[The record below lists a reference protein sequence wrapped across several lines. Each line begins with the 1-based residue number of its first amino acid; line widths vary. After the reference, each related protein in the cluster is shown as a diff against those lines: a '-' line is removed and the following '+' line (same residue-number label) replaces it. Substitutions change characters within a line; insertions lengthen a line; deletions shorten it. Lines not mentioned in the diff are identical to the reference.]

1 VRSISTVTRQI
12 IATCLACVLLL
23 SIHPVEAQEPGKM
36 ARIGVLRIG
45 SPPDPLIDSF
55 RDGLNNLG
63 YVEGR
68 NIAFELRYTQG
79 GEDHLRKLATDL
91 VRRNVDVIV
100 APGGTAARVAKNTT
114 YTIPI
119 VITAVADPVGEGL
132 VASLARPGGNVTGL
146 SNLSPD
152 LAGKRIEALKEA
164 FPKISRLA
172 ILVAPSEEGGQMK
185 TIENAAKALKLQ
197 TRFFQVNGRSDIDAS
212 FDELTKQTQ
221 DAILVIGSGV
231 TFEHRKSI
239 AEQLIKLR
247 LPAMMPHV
255 AFVEAGGLM
264 SYGPNFA
271 DLYRRAAIYVDKILK
286 GSKPAE
292 LPVEQPTKFDFIVNL
307 KTAKAMGLTIPPNL
321 LARSNR
327 VIK

>member
-1 VRSISTVTRQI
+1 VTKQI
-12 IATCLACVLLL
+12 VAITLACVFLL
-23 SIHPVEAQEPGKM
+23 SVDRVEAQQPGKL
-36 ARIGVLRIG
+36 ARVGILRIG

-55 RDGLNNLG
+55 RDGLNKLG

-68 NIAFELRYTQG
+68 NIAFDLRYTRG
-79 GEDHLRKLATDL
+79 GEDQLRELATDL
-91 VRRNVDVIV
+91 VRQNVEVIV

-114 YTIPI
+114 STIPI

-212 FDELTKQTQ
+212 FDALTKQTQ
-221 DAILVIGSGV
+221 DAILVIGSSI

-239 AEQLIKLR
+239 TAQLIKLR

-292 LPVEQPTKFDFIVNL
+292 LPVEQPTKFDLIVNL

-321 LARSNR
+321 LARADR
-327 VIK
+327 VIR

>member
-79 GEDHLRKLATDL
+79 GEEHLRKLATDL

-100 APGGTAARVAKNTT
+100 APGGTAARVAKNTS

-197 TRFFQVNGRSDIDAS
+197 TRFFQV
-212 FDELTKQTQ
+212 DELTKQTQ

>member
-1 VRSISTVTRQI
+1 MTNQI
-12 IATCLACVLLL
+12 VAITLACALLL
-23 SIHPVEAQEPGKM
+23 SVDRVEAQQPGKM

-55 RDGLNNLG
+55 RDGLNKLG

-79 GEDHLRKLATDL
+79 SEDRLRELATDL
-91 VRRNVDVIV
+91 VRQNVDVIV
-100 APGGTAARVAKNTT
+100 APGGTAARVAKETT
-114 YTIPI
+114 RSIPI

-132 VASLARPGGNVTGL
+132 VSSLARPGGNVTGL

-152 LAGKRIEALKEA
+152 LSGKRIEALKEA

-172 ILVAPSEEGGQMK
+172 ILVAPSEEGGQVK
-185 TIENAAKALKLQ
+185 TIENAAKTLKLQ
-197 TRFFQVNGRSDIDAS
+197 TRFFQVNGPRDIDVS
-212 FDELTKQTQ
+212 FDALTKQMQ
-221 DAILVIGSGV
+221 DAMLVIGSGV

-239 AEQLIKLR
+239 AVQLIKLR

-321 LARSNR
+321 LARADR
-327 VIK
+327 VIR

>member
-1 VRSISTVTRQI
+1 VTRQI
-12 IATCLACVLLL
+12 IATCLASVLLL
-23 SIHPVEAQEPGKM
+23 SIHPAEAQEPGKI

-55 RDGLNNLG
+55 RDGLSNLG

-79 GEDHLRKLATDL
+79 SEDRLRELAADL
-91 VRRNVDVIV
+91 VRRKVDVIV
-100 APGGTAARVAKNTT
+100 APGGTAARVAKESTRS
-114 YTIPI
+114 IPI

-132 VASLARPGGNVTGL
+132 VSSLARPGGNVTGL

-172 ILVAPSEEGGQMK
+172 ILVAPSEEGGQLK
-185 TIENAAKALKLQ
+185 TIENAAKALELQ
-197 TRFFQVNGRSDIDAS
+197 TRVFQVNSGSDIGGAFDAMP
-212 FDELTKQTQ
+212 KQRH
-221 DAILVIGSGV
+221 DAILVIGSGI

-239 AEQLIKLR
+239 AAHLIKLR

-264 SYGPNFA
+264 SYGPSFA
-271 DLYRRAAIYVDKILK
+271 DLYRRAAVYVDKILK

-307 KTAKAMGLTIPPNL
+307 KTAKQIGLTIPPSV
-321 LARSNR
+321 LARADR
-327 VIK
+327 VIR